1 VAQGPGKRQ
10 LPPPQVVALILL
22 TCIITGLIAGAGTQ
36 RLVAS
41 LVLRGA
47 NTPSGISGLSTG
59 SPGNLATA
67 TSPPGSSPSAIVTPT
82 SSPQG
87 GLTGFSVQEQVS
99 PAAVSV
105 GQQFTVT
112 ATVLAKDSLAPL
124 EGVSCTIGAA
134 GGAKLFAD
142 WPAAVLTNTHGIA
155 AWILQAP
162 NVTPGTYQMKVQG
175 DGSRGYYVYVDASIV
190 ITGA

>member
-1 VAQGPGKRQ
+1 MAQGPGKRQ
-10 LPPPQVVALILL
+10 LPPPQVVALVLL

-36 RLVAS
+36 KLVAG

-47 NTPSGISGLSTG
+47 NTPSGTTSTG
-59 SPGNLATA
+59 SPGNLATV
-67 TSPPGSSPSAIVTPT
+67 TSTADSSPSAIVTPT
-82 SSPQG
+82 SSSQG
-87 GLTGFSVQEQVS
+87 GLTGFRLQAQVS

-105 GQQFTVT
+105 GQRFTVT
-112 ATVLAKDSLAPL
+112 ATVLAKDSSAPL
-124 EGVSCTIGAA
+124 EGVSCAIGTA
-134 GGAKLFAD
+134 GGTKLFAD
-142 WPAAVLTNTHGIA
+142 WPAAVLTNTQGIA

-162 NVTPGTYQMKVQG
+162 DVTPGTYQMKVQG